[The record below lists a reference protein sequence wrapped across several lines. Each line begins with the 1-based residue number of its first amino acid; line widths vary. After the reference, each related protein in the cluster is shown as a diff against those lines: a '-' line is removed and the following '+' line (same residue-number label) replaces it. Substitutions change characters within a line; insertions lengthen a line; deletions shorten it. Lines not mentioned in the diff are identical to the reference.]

1 MSFKPY
7 ELITDTYWK
16 KDFVITGQEIDYK
29 NASQTI
35 TLLEKKVILWNLN
48 HLVFPAKGKGAQI
61 IEQEP
66 QNNKSSYGSIKGPFS
81 FYKCQTKMTPW

>member
-1 MSFKPY
+1 MELRKPEEAIIERYVDQYSTPSIKTSLTLDMSFKPY

-35 TLLEKKVILWNLN
+35 TLLEKK
-48 HLVFPAKGKGAQI
+48 
-61 IEQEP
+61 
-66 QNNKSSYGSIKGPFS
+66 
-81 FYKCQTKMTPW
+81 